1 MPDKTPQ
8 GCIAAT
14 RPPGAW
20 FSDKAIGSRLGLFP
34 GFPICASI
42 SVYRFF
48 AVPTGLDSSLVP
60 YPGCPCC
67 ASIAVYPSRAVPT
80 SGTVGVSR
88 VLRHFSS
95 HMPRPED
102 SGGPSIP
109 LPCRVSLVLPSVHV
123 KTLGVRNKLISKL
136 YQHFRVRVTP
146 TAYGILCLRLA
157 RLVRGLH
164 GHSAT
169 DPRLDTGGGL
179 ALTRQGLSPCKKC
192 RALLGAI
199 TQSSAAER

>member
-8 GCIAAT
+8 GFVAAF

-20 FSDKAIGSRLGLFP
+20 FSDKDLGSSIVLFQ
-34 GFPICASI
+34 GFPISASI
-42 SVYRFF
+42 AAYLLFV
-48 AVPTGLDSSLVP
+48 VPTGLDSSAVP
-60 YPGCPCC
+60 YPGFPLC

-80 SGTVGVSR
+80 AGTSGASR

-102 SGGPSIP
+102 SGGPSTP
-109 LPCRVSLVLPSVHV
+109 LPFRVSLVLPSVYV

-157 RLVRGLH
+157 RLVRCL
-164 GHSAT
+164 ST
-169 DPRLDTGGGL
+169 TPPRTQDSIRVGG
-179 ALTRQGLSPCKKC
+179 
-192 RALLGAI
+192 
-199 TQSSAAER
+199 

>member
-8 GCIAAT
+8 GRIAAS

-20 FSDKAIGSRLGLFP
+20 FSDTALDSSLAMFP
-34 GFPICASI
+34 GFPMRASI
-42 SVYRFF
+42 SVYHHL
-48 AVPTGLDSSLVP
+48 AVPTGLDSSVVP
-60 YPGCPCC
+60 YPGCPLR

-109 LPCRVSLVLPSVHV
+109 LPWRASLVLPSVYV
-123 KTLGVRNKLISKL
+123 KTLGVRSKLISKL
-136 YQHFRVRVTP
+136 YQHFRARVAP
-146 TAYGILCLRLA
+146 TAYGILCLRFA
-157 RLVRGLH
+157 RLVRHLT
-164 GHSAT
+164 AT
-169 DPRLDTGGGL
+169 PPRTQDSIRVGG
-179 ALTRQGLSPCKKC
+179 
-192 RALLGAI
+192 
-199 TQSSAAER
+199 